1 MTLPELCIRRPVMTT
16 LLMVTFVVVGIFG
29 YRLLPVAALPSV
41 DFPTINVSASLPGA
55 SPETMASAVATPLEK
70 QFSTIAG
77 ITSMTSVNGLGTTQ
91 ITLQF
96 DLGRNVDGAA
106 LDVQSAI
113 TAASRLL
120 PKEMT
125 TPPSFRKVNPADQPI
140 LFLAL
145 NSDTLPLSTVDE
157 YAETV
162 IAQRLSTLTGV
173 AQVSVYGAQKYAVRV
188 QVDPKAISAAG
199 ISFDDIANALAAA
212 NSNVPVGQI
221 DGPRQAVTLQAS
233 AQLANAAAYRSLII
247 AYRNGNP
254 VRLSDVAQIIDGVE
268 NNKVASWYN
277 GKRSITLAIQ
287 RQPDSN
293 TVEVVDRVKALLPE
307 FRAVLPAQ
315 VNLDVL
321 LDRSQSIRES
331 VNDVQFTLGLTVALV
346 VMVIFLFLRSLSAT
360 VIPMLALPVSIIG
373 AFAGMYLFGYTI
385 DNLSLL
391 ALTLSVGFVVDDAIV
406 MLENIVRHVEEG
418 MTPLQA
424 ALKGS
429 REIAFT
435 IMSITM
441 SLVAVFIPV
450 LFMGGVVGRLFN
462 EFAVTISMAILIS
475 GFVSLTLTPM
485 LCSRFLRQDHGHG
498 GEKNGKPKRELFILR
513 WFEAGFNASLN
524 GYGRS
529 LGFVLQHRFAVLLLT
544 FGTILLTGYLY
555 VMVPKGFFPN
565 EDTGQILVVTEAPQ
579 DISFD
584 GMAKLQQEAAA
595 IILADPAVD
604 AVNSSIGTSGLSSSL
619 NQGRMFVGL
628 KPLEDR
634 HGVKVDAVIQRLRQ
648 KLSVLPDMQVFLQS
662 IQNIRVGGRLSKSQY
677 QYTIQGDDFHQ
688 LQDIVPKLEARLR
701 TLPQMQDVSSDLQI
715 RSPQAL
721 IDIDREKATTL
732 GVSADA
738 VRNTLYS
745 AFGDRQVST
754 IYTPTNEYEVILEV
768 LPRYQENPSSL
779 KDIYVRANDG
789 HLVPLDAVAHIKR
802 NVGPSTVNHQ
812 GQLPA
817 VTISFNL
824 APGYSLGQAVD
835 VIHAT
840 ERDMNLPATIITSFQ
855 GTAQVFQDSVKGQG
869 LLLAAAVFVIYV
881 MLGILYESFIHPITI
896 LSGLP
901 AASVGALLTLI
912 LFKTDLSVI
921 AMIGIVMLIGIVK
934 KNAIMMIDV
943 ALEKRRNEGLEALD
957 AIRQACLLRY
967 RPIMMTTMAAIMGAL
982 PIAMGTGAGA
992 ELRQPLGLVVVGG
1005 LIVSQLLTLYITPVI
1020 YIYLDKVQT
1029 RLNRKKH
1036 AAEPHEV
1043 LEPYSRAAE

>member
-16 LLMVTFVVVGIFG
+16 LLMLTFVVVGIFG

-70 QFSTIAG
+70 QFATIAG

-96 DLGRNVDGAA
+96 DLGRNIDGAA

-113 TAASRLL
+113 TAAARLL
-120 PKEMT
+120 PSEMT
-125 TPPSFRKVNPADQPI
+125 TPPSFRKVNPADFPI

-145 NSDTLPLSTVDE
+145 NSDTLPLSNVDE

-162 IAQRLSTLTGV
+162 LAQRLSTLSGV
-173 AQVSVYGAQKYAVRV
+173 AQVAVYGAQKYAVRI
-188 QVDPKAISAAG
+188 QVDPKTLAAAG
-199 ISFDDIANALAAA
+199 ISFDDIASALSAA
-212 NSNVPVGQI
+212 NSNKPVGQI

-233 AQLANAAAYRSLII
+233 GQLANAAAYRPLII

-254 VRLSDVAQIIDGVE
+254 VRLGDVAQIIDSVE
-268 NNKVASWYN
+268 TNKVASWYN

-293 TVEVVDRVKALLPE
+293 TVEVVNRVKALLPE

-331 VNDVQFTLGLTVALV
+331 VHDVQFTLGLTVALV

-373 AFAGMYLFGYTI
+373 AFAGMYLLGYTI

-406 MLENIVRHVEEG
+406 MLENIVRHVESG
-418 MTPLQA
+418 LSPVQA

-462 EFAVTISMAILIS
+462 EFAVTISLAILIS

-485 LCSRFLRQDHGHG
+485 LCSRFLRHDQAQG
-498 GEKNGKPKRELFILR
+498 GTGRKRRELFILT
-513 WFEAGFNASLN
+513 WFEALFNASLD

-529 LGFVLQHRFAVLLLT
+529 LRYVLHHRFAVLMLT
-544 FGTILLTGYLY
+544 IGTILLTAYLY
-555 VMVPKGFFPN
+555 VVVPKGFFPN

-584 GMAKLQQEAAA
+584 GMARLQQEAAA

-604 AVNSSIGTSGLSSSL
+604 AVNSSIGTTGLSSAM

-628 KPLEDR
+628 KPLDKR
-634 HGVKVDAVIQRLRQ
+634 HGVKADAIAQRLRK
-648 KLSVLPDMQVFLQS
+648 KLSVLPDMQVFLQTL
-662 IQNIRVGGRLSKSQY
+662 QNIRVGGRLSKSQY
-677 QYTIQGDDFHQ
+677 QYTVQGDDFHQ
-688 LQDIVPKLEARLR
+688 LQEIVPKLEARLR
-701 TLPQMQDVSSDLQI
+701 TLPEMQDVSSDLQI

-721 IDIDREKATTL
+721 VDINREKAAAL
-732 GVSADA
+732 GVTADTI
-738 VRNTLYS
+738 RNTLYS
-745 AFGDRQVST
+745 AFGNRQVST
-754 IYTPTNEYEVILEV
+754 IYTPSNEYAVILEV
-768 LPRYQENPSSL
+768 SPRYQESATSL
-779 KDIYVRANDG
+779 KDIYVRASDG
-789 HLVPLDAVAHIKR
+789 HLVPLDSVATVKH

-824 APGYSLGQAVD
+824 APGHALGQAVAA
-835 VIHAT
+835 IHRA
-840 ERDMNLPATIITSFQ
+840 EQDMNLPATIITGFQ
-855 GTAQVFQDSVKGQG
+855 GTAQVFQDSLSGQG

-901 AASVGALLTLI
+901 AASVGALLTLL
-912 LFKTDLSVI
+912 LFRTDLTVI
-921 AMIGIVMLIGIVK
+921 AIIGIVMLIGIVK

-943 ALEKRRNEGLEALD
+943 ALEKRRNDNLAAPD
-957 AIRQACLLRY
+957 AILQAALLRY

-982 PIAMGTGAGA
+982 PIALGTGAGA

-1005 LIVSQLLTLYITPVI
+1005 LVVSQLLTLYITPVI
-1020 YIYLDKVQT
+1020 YIYLDGLQT
-1029 RLNRKKH
+1029 RLTGGGRHRADPVDDLDTYPK
-1036 AAEPHEV
+1036 AAE
-1043 LEPYSRAAE
+1043 